1 MYVWIPYLGL
11 ILLLLTVEN
20 SSLKFIISESESNVL
35 YPVIGHSQE
44 IRNYFHILKSNKIY
58 NNHLALAL
66 KKLIFE

>member
-1 MYVWIPYLGL
+1 M
-11 ILLLLTVEN
+11 EN